1 MAARARPGKAGRL
14 RVTAVD
20 GHDFQSRREVLAT
33 EEPLE
38 VRIAGP
44 GQSAE
49 SVFVTMRTPGSDWEL
64 AAGFLFTEGL
74 VSGAE
79 EIDVIRYCGD
89 DTPEEQR
96 YNVATVHL
104 RRPFDPATLRRNFYA
119 TSSCGVCGKASIDQI
134 EVLCRTIG
142 PGLTVE
148 REVVASLP
156 GTLRDAQEIF
166 DETGGLH
173 AAGLF
178 TAAGELVGIY
188 EDVGRHNALDK
199 LVGSELL
206 ARRLPASER
215 VVLVSGRA
223 SFELVQ
229 KTAMAGVPVMCAVS
243 APSTLAVAT
252 ANRLGVTLVGFL
264 RGSKF
269 NIYSHPERILL

>member
-1 MAARARPGKAGRL
+1 MAATARPGKAGRL

-20 GHDFQSRREVLAT
+20 GDDVRSRREVLAT

-44 GQSAE
+44 GQPAE

-74 VSGAE
+74 VSAAE

-89 DTPEEQR
+89 DAPEEQR

-104 RRPFDPATLRRNFYA
+104 RRAFDPATLRRNFYA

-134 EVLCRTIG
+134 EVLCNTIG
-142 PGLTVE
+142 PGLTIE

-156 GTLRDAQEIF
+156 GILREAQDIF

-178 TAAGELVGIY
+178 TPSGELRGVF

-229 KTAMAGVPVMCAVS
+229 KAAMAGVPVMCAVS

-264 RGSKF
+264 RGDRF
-269 NIYSHPERILL
+269 NIYSHPARILL